1 MLMALAGAV
10 SAAEFPEVKVHKIN
24 DRVYALLGPLD
35 PPNRE
40 NRGYMNN
47 SLVVIGDRG
56 VILVDAGSHRAVAEH
71 IDRAIKRVTPKPVT
85 HVLITHHHPD
95 HHLGVEYFKSAEIIA
110 TDYSAQQIRE
120 NGPGMVDFM
129 SRNTGL
135 DLRSVTPV
143 VPQRT
148 IARQSRQTLTIG
160 GIRVELISPAVAH
173 TEGDLMV
180 WLPDEGV
187 LAAGDILVNLVVPR
201 FGDGN
206 LKSWIG
212 VIDGILAMPLKTVM
226 PGHGPMMLRHD
237 VVEFRSLI
245 ADFYSTVEG
254 LYKSGGN
261 EWDVRKKLD
270 MARWERLARYSDLMG
285 LNISDVW
292 RQVEEENF

>member
-1 MLMALAGAV
+1 MALAGAA
-10 SAAEFPEVKVHKIN
+10 SAADFPEVKVDKIN

-35 PPNRE
+35 PPNKE

-47 SLVVIGDRG
+47 SLVVIGERG

-71 IDRAIKRVTPKPVT
+71 IDLAIKRVTAKPVT

-95 HHLGVEYFKSAEIIA
+95 HHLGVEYFKGAEIIA
-110 TDYSAQQIRE
+110 TDYTAQQIRE
-120 NGPGMVDFM
+120 NGPSMVDFM
-129 SRNTGL
+129 SGTTGL
-135 DLRSVTPV
+135 DLRDVTPV
-143 VPQRT
+143 VPPRT
-148 IARQSRQTLTIG
+148 IPRQSRQMLAIDG
-160 GIRVELISPAVAH
+160 VRVELISPAIAH

-187 LAAGDILVNLVVPR
+187 LAAGDILVHLVTPR
-201 FGDGN
+201 VRDGN

-212 VIDGILAMPLKTVM
+212 VVDNILAMPLNTVM
-226 PGHGPMMLRHD
+226 PGHGPLMRRND
-237 VVEFRSLI
+237 VVEFRNLI
-245 ADFYSTVEG
+245 ADFYSTIEG
-254 LYKSGGN
+254 LYKSGGK